1 MSWILFVHEIH
12 LYCVFFPG
20 IKAVINSTS
29 YPSRRLSVTERKFG
43 YADLLEEIGVP
54 RFLVEDETDADGDLS
69 TVLVRCAVLPSLV
82 ANLLCTLCRKH
93 TLSTPAVDR
102 TAPSAWCVASRLSAP
117 VATRSSMQLC
127 HQTVSMGLSP
137 ICRGEIS
144 CVGKWTW
151 VSGTRDLCEIYFCQ

>member
-1 MSWILFVHEIH
+1 MKYIYIV
-12 LYCVFFPG
+12 YFFQASRRSLTVP
-20 IKAVINSTS
+20 AD
-29 YPSRRLSVTERKFG
+29 PSRRLSVTERKFG

-102 TAPSAWCVASRLSAP
+102 TLGMVCGLETFCTSCDKVINATLSSDCIDGTQATNVPFVVVRSAVSA
-117 VATRSSMQLC
+117 TMD
-127 HQTVSMGLSP
+127 MG
-137 ICRGEIS
+137 
-144 CVGKWTW
+144 VGY
-151 VSGTRDLCEIYFCQ
+151 SGLV

>member
-1 MSWILFVHEIH
+1 MKYIYIV
-12 LYCVFFPG
+12 YFFQ
-20 IKAVINSTS
+20 ASRRSSTVPAD
-29 YPSRRLSVTERKFG
+29 PSRRLSVTERKFG

-69 TVLVRCAVLPSLV
+69 TVLVCCAVLPSLV

-117 VATRSSMQLC
+117 VATRSSMQLSSDC
-127 HQTVSMGLSP
+127 IDGTQATNVPFVVVRSAVSATMDMG
-137 ICRGEIS
+137 
-144 CVGKWTW
+144 VGY
-151 VSGTRDLCEIYFCQ
+151 SGLV